1 MNMEI
6 IQQAGMETVTDRR
19 HEFKHVS
26 EWGGGLSF
34 DVDEHGEPTSDSANG
49 LFNAPAGMMNYI
61 RAILG
66 PEWCPYGYEGE
77 EGTDTS
83 FEVINKGVVTTE
95 RQIRIYRRGL
105 CDCGRKVY
113 LDRFTNPCACGVDY
127 DMSGRA
133 LAPRHLWGEETGEHW
148 SECF

>member
-1 MNMEI
+1 MKI
-6 IQQAGMETVTDRR
+6 IQQAGMKAVTNRR
-19 HEFKHVS
+19 HEFKFVS
-26 EWGGGLSF
+26 ERGGGLSF
-34 DVDEHGEPTSDSANG
+34 DVDEHGEPALDDMHING
-49 LFNAPAGMMNYI
+49 LMNYI

-66 PEWCPYGYEGE
+66 TELVPYGYEGE
-77 EGTDTS
+77 ADTS
-83 FEVINKGVVTTE
+83 FEVINEGIVTTE
-95 RQIRIYRRGL
+95 HQIRIHRRGL